1 MKKSSSKT
9 NEEVPQVEKNDLIS
23 ETSNKDDGGKSTTPK
38 KEMKTN
44 LTQEIKDIVGKGKV
58 HVSQF
63 RLVIEDINKDTRK
76 LVEDLWST
84 GITFIVSGST
94 DLVSLNELNND
105 IVNRSG
111 SIGRWKV
118 TNSAE
123 IYFEPAELFI
133 STKELSNEQII
144 RLPVQQVLKCT

>member
-1 MKKSSSKT
+1 
-9 NEEVPQVEKNDLIS
+9 
-23 ETSNKDDGGKSTTPK
+23 
-38 KEMKTN
+38 MKTN

-133 STKELSNEQII
+133 STKELSNEQTI
-144 RLPVQQVLKCT
+144 RLPVQQVLKYY

>member
-1 MKKSSSKT
+1 VKKSNSKT
-9 NEEVPQVEKNDLIS
+9 TEELPQTEPKDLIS

-38 KEMKTN
+38 TKKTT
-44 LTQEIKDIVGKGKV
+44 LTQEIKDTIYAGTV

-63 RLVIEDINKDTRK
+63 RLVIDDINKDTRK
-76 LVEDLWST
+76 LVEELWST
-84 GITFIVSGST
+84 GITFIVSSST
-94 DLVSLNELNND
+94 DLVALNELNND
-105 IVNRSG
+105 IINRSG

-133 STKELSNEQII
+133 STKELSDEQTI
-144 RLPVQQVLKCT
+144 RLPVRKVLKYY

>member
-1 MKKSSSKT
+1 MKKNNSKT
-9 NEEVPQVEKNDLIS
+9 NEDLPQVEPNDLTN
-23 ETSNKDDGGKSTTPK
+23 ETSNKEDGGKNTTPK
-38 KEMKTN
+38 TKTKKD
-44 LTQEIKDIVGKGKV
+44 LTQEIKDIVNTSKV

-94 DLVSLNELNND
+94 DLAALNELNTD
-105 IVNRSG
+105 IINRSG

-133 STKELSNEQII
+133 STKELSDEQTI
-144 RLPVQQVLKCT
+144 RLPVQQVLKYS